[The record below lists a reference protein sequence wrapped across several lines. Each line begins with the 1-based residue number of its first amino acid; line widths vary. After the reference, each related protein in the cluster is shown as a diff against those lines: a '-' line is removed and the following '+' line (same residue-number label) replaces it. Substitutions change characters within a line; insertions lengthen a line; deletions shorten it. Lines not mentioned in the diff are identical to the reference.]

1 MADISE
7 EGCEGVIFL
16 VKIDIDILPDRLMVG
31 HRPLEASILVR
42 IQVRQQ
48 TRFLYTSRPRHCSF
62 LLYLNKGSVA
72 QGRFSCWSLV

>member
-16 VKIDIDILPDRLMVG
+16 EKIDIDILPDRLMVG

-42 IQVRQQ
+42 IQVRQLFVVNSSEPSAPILV
-48 TRFLYTSRPRHCSF
+48 TLRRRH
-62 LLYLNKGSVA
+62 
-72 QGRFSCWSLV
+72 